1 MDQNGKSMTDIWKKV
16 TSEKVEEL
24 IDIDELDPESLELLQ
39 PGMRPEAYIESLSSA
54 GKWTD
59 AVAIMARTLPKREA
73 VWWACYCARKTE
85 VAANNKEE
93 AAALK
98 IAEKWA
104 FKPNEEHRRDAFLQA
119 QKCTTPSVG
128 TMSCL
133 AAAFSGGK
141 LELNKEQ
148 SVDLDASVFTNIVS
162 GIVIMAACEKK
173 ADQMNPMLEK
183 FLKKGKKIAC
193 GGRRKPKG

>member
-1 MDQNGKSMTDIWKKV
+1 MTDIWKKV
-16 TSEKVEEL
+16 TSEKAEEL
-24 IDIDELDPESLELLQ
+24 IGVDELDPESLELLE

-59 AVAIMARTLPKREA
+59 AVAVMARTLPKREA

-85 VAANNKEE
+85 VATKNKEE

-98 IAEKWA
+98 TAEKWA
-104 FKPNEEHRRDAFLQA
+104 FKPTEEHRRDAFLQA
-119 QKCTTPSVG
+119 QKCTAPSVG

-148 SVDLDASVFTNIVS
+148 SVDLDASVFTDIVS
-162 GIVIMAACEKK
+162 GTVIMAACEKE
-173 ADQMNPMLEK
+173 ADQMNPTLER
-183 FLKKGKKIAC
+183 FLRKGKKIAC
-193 GGRRKPKG
+193 GGRSKPKAQEKQT